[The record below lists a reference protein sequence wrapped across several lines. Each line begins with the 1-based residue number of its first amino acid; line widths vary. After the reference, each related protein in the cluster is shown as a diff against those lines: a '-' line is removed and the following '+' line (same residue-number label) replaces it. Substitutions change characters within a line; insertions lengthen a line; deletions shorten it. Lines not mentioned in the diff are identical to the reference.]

1 MSTYHFLREQE
12 QVLAEGSLL
21 DRATINHNSGVFEK
35 AAYIKCVDEALIIK
49 NCKGSLILI
58 DPLRGG
64 LNKLHIGN
72 LLMRNPHAE
81 VYGSRG
87 EGPRV
92 DLNKID
98 LKYAQERLTELK
110 RWRSEE
116 YREQLRQRYDGL
128 TWYSVPHRLN
138 QLDISQAGLE
148 IKIEEMGNLIEYLRR
163 QPNPT
168 FVSDNALEIER
179 RYDEL
184 RNTHPISMSTNM
196 DIKVQLPPKS
206 VIKSA
211 AL

>member
-1 MSTYHFLREQE
+1 
-12 QVLAEGSLL
+12 
-21 DRATINHNSGVFEK
+21 
-35 AAYIKCVDEALIIK
+35 
-49 NCKGSLILI
+49 
-58 DPLRGG
+58 
-64 LNKLHIGN
+64 
-72 LLMRNPHAE
+72 MRNPHAE

-184 RNTHPISMSTNM
+184 RKTFERTAKFFGPRNTKKDLRYQKIMLSSIMIDSIEEMHHLIQRVFNFAEEYLNFDLERAAKYWQEVDSWGEC
-196 DIKVQLPPKS
+196 KVGNY
-206 VIKSA
+206 
-211 AL
+211 